1 MSQQN
6 LKKMPKLKEVT
17 TFYHFYHDALRLL
30 RLAEMNAVWIPSWD
44 DHDDK
49 LGLQGSPGFQ
59 LSSSRSAQ
67 EDCEAKPELEAQR
80 RDLRKLLLRLRT
92 WNDLNKRIGDGRE
105 GQTTCPC
112 LQGIFS
118 ARSYLLC
125 PIQVQN
131 DARASIKDRGWSRF
145 NELNILA

>member
-1 MSQQN
+1 
-6 LKKMPKLKEVT
+6 MPKLKGATFT
-17 TFYHFYHDALRLL
+17 TTPCVLL

-105 GQTTCPC
+105 GRTNCPC

-118 ARSYLLC
+118 ADRTFC
-125 PIQVQN
+125 
-131 DARASIKDRGWSRF
+131 ARFKF
-145 NELNILA
+145 KMKQELFPRVRVDLGSMS